1 MLLLFSNDLE
11 SKTLM
16 FEIMHDLLEI
26 ILMFL
31 MVLVK

>member
-11 SKTLM
+11 SKTLTL
-16 FEIMHDLLEI
+16 EIMHDLLEI